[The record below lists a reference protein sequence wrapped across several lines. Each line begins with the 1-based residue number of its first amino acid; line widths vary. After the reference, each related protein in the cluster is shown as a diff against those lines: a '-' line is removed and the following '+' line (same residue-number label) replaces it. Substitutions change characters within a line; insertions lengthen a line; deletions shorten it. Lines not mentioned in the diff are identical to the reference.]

1 MNNKYDFFFSTDKG
15 KIRDNNEDFYGEK
28 KLSKGHV
35 FVVCD
40 GVGGHSGGEIASQ
53 KAVECILD
61 YFTRSKGENAVQM
74 IHESIKF
81 ANSQVHGFASTYP
94 EYKGMGT
101 TCVVVY
107 ITDSGYFYYGHVGDS
122 RLYLSNKGGLK
133 ALTKDHSYVQYLVD
147 IGEIK
152 ESEMETHPSKNQI
165 LRALGSDEVVKPEVS
180 IEPLFPKSGD
190 IFLLCSDGLNGMIG
204 NEKIQKVLNSKNE
217 TPSLLEKADKLIQS
231 ALDAGGKDNVT
242 VGLIEFVSEEQE
254 KTLQFPSS
262 KDSNRFLKV
271 KKYIVPTVIL
281 ILFILGA
288 LFFLKTGKGEKSGME
303 ETQKQEMNS
312 PQAQPS
318 VGKPSNKKVDLDTT
332 LQKAGV
338 DSESIT
344 VDENQGSEPAK
355 QPEKAPEKEK
365 PENRPLLL

>member
-1 MNNKYDFFFSTDKG
+1 MTNKYDFFFSTDKG
-15 KIRDNNEDFYGEK
+15 NVRDNNEDFYGEK
-28 KLSKGHV
+28 KLAGGHV

-61 YFTRSKGENAVQM
+61 YFTRSRGENAVQM

-107 ITDSGYFYYGHVGDS
+107 ITDSGYLYYGHVGDS
-122 RLYLSNKGGLK
+122 RLYLYNKGGLK

-152 ESEMETHPSKNQI
+152 ESEMESHPSKNQI

-180 IEPLFPKSGD
+180 LEPLFPNSGD
-190 IFLLCSDGLNGMIG
+190 TFLLCSDGLNGMIG
-204 NEKIQKVLNSKNE
+204 NDKIQKVLNSKNE
-217 TPSLLEKADKLIQS
+217 TPSLSEKASKLIQS
-231 ALDAGGKDNVT
+231 ALDAGGEDNVT

-262 KDSNRFLKV
+262 KDSDRILNL

-281 ILFILGA
+281 IMFILGA
-288 LFFLKTGKGEKSGME
+288 LFFLKTGKGEKSEMD
-303 ETQKQEMNS
+303 ETQQQEENS
-312 PQAQPS
+312 PKAQPS
-318 VGKPSNKKVDLDTT
+318 VEKSSDKMVDLDTT
-332 LQKAGV
+332 QQKTEV
-338 DSESIT
+338 NSDSIT
-344 VDENQGSEPAK
+344 VDENQGSESAK
-355 QPEKAPEKEK
+355 QSSKAPEKKE
-365 PENRPLLL
+365 PENHPLLL